1 MQEKKKKE
9 KVQSLCMPQ
18 HNHGR
23 MIPHVGSSCIFI
35 GFLLPPS
42 LTFVSVSELICH
54 GSWFCVFLTQYQL
67 IFLEGWWEIQYGHVF
82 FLFGFYQPYQL
93 VCSYMVGLFIFFFF
107 FPVWF
112 LVLGLYLLLCYS
124 VRCYVVFFLG
134 GDKVFFPTHAIVV
147 GTGRLP
153 LGRKGAQKHKNHSGP
168 RSEGENWHAKG
179 TKKTTG
185 YLLQKFVGFNRGF
198 FWHVPIPWSLQVAFP
213 ELEQTY

>member
-93 VCSYMVGLFIFFFF
+93 VCSYMVGLFIFYFFF
-107 FPVWF
+107 SCVVFSSWSVSLALLFCQVLCGLFPWWGQSIF
-112 LVLGLYLLLCYS
+112 SHTCYS
-124 VRCYVVFFLG
+124 C
-134 GDKVFFPTHAIVV
+134 GDRQAAP
-147 GTGRLP
+147 G
-153 LGRKGAQKHKNHSGP
+153 
-168 RSEGENWHAKG
+168 
-179 TKKTTG
+179 KK
-185 YLLQKFVGFNRGF
+185 RG
-198 FWHVPIPWSLQVAFP
+198 IEA
-213 ELEQTY
+213 